1 VIPTPAEL
9 PKKLQHGQL
18 QVTGPAQPVD
28 IAKAS
33 IEERTELK
41 TSLMPNGLVDR
52 LARED
57 VFDLL
62 AYIASGGDANHPA
75 FRRKD

>member
-1 VIPTPAEL
+1 MKTS
-9 PKKLQHGQL
+9 
-18 QVTGPAQPVD
+18 TSWMD
-28 IAKAS
+28 IAKAT